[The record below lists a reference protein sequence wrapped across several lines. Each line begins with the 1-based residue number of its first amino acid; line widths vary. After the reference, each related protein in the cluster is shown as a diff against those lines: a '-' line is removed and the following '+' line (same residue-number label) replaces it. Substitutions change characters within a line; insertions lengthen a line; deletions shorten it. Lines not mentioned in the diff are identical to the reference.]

1 VNEDDLHVIAMSAG
15 ALTLELC
22 AVFCFAVAI
31 EPMHYNP
38 AKMLRQAR
46 SHDGFPATLAVR
58 HEDQAALKVDVLP
71 PQMQDAL
78 SFPSLYMPA
87 ISSDDHHSAVNPH
100 ETMQRLLAFALE
112 CYFPIVAFTSS
123 SHFRLRLHS

>member
-1 VNEDDLHVIAMSAG
+1 MNEDDLRVIAMSAG
-15 ALTLELC
+15 ALTPEFC
-22 AVFCFAVAI
+22 GVFCFAGAL

-78 SFPSLYMPA
+78 SFHSLFF
-87 ISSDDHHSAVNPH
+87 
-100 ETMQRLLAFALE
+100 RLLFGRFLCARPSPTPKAA
-112 CYFPIVAFTSS
+112 IGRSS
-123 SHFRLRLHS
+123 PAGKN

>member
-1 VNEDDLHVIAMSAG
+1 MFGFAG
-15 ALTLELC
+15 
-22 AVFCFAVAI
+22 AI
-31 EPMHYNP
+31 EPMHCNP

-78 SFPSLYMPA
+78 SFHSLLF
-87 ISSDDHHSAVNPH
+87 
-100 ETMQRLLAFALE
+100 RLLFGRLLCAR
-112 CYFPIVAFTSS
+112 TSPTPKAAIG
-123 SHFRLRLHS
+123 R

>member
-1 VNEDDLHVIAMSAG
+1 MRALRERERRGRRRFTIGVSEDDLRVIAMSAG

-22 AVFCFAVAI
+22 AVFGFAGAI

-46 SHDGFPATLAVR
+46 SHDDFPATLAVR

-71 PQMQDAL
+71 PQMHDAL
-78 SFPSLYMPA
+78 NFHSLLF
-87 ISSDDHHSAVNPH
+87 
-100 ETMQRLLAFALE
+100 RLLFGLLLCARPSPTPKAA
-112 CYFPIVAFTSS
+112 IG
-123 SHFRLRLHS
+123 R